1 MGHAS
6 PTPARATP
14 RTVEIETT
22 DFEVNDL
29 LVTRVEGYE
38 ALSELYRFE
47 ITLRPRDAG
56 NATVHDPQAMVGGDV
71 RLHFYAEDGSLVRT
85 VSGIVSRARAFA
97 DGAAR
102 ATSATSADGTSA
114 GVSGKST
121 VLYRIELTPRLSR
134 LGLIH
139 TQEIFMDM
147 TVPEIIKQKIDRLAL
162 DHVVFRTSGDYPKRE
177 FVVQYKESDLAF
189 VQRLA
194 EHVGLAFHFETRS
207 SATDPESE
215 VVVFSDQ
222 MAVLP
227 DHLEAVV
234 ELVPREEQRPAI
246 HELSLDCCEEPSLF
260 AVQDYN
266 YRNPRLDL
274 GVVHELEDGVGGV
287 VEYGS
292 HHKTPE
298 EAQALAR
305 VRAEASLAKRRVVRG
320 KGTLGWFCA
329 GARLS
334 LAHDPFTGQPSEL
347 AITRVHHVLVP
358 PVQDAD
364 SADVGYENEFSA
376 TGTATPYRPP
386 RITPKPRIHGVLSA
400 IVQADPLSTSN
411 EAKIDDEGRYVVQ
424 FHFDTAEREATRTSR
439 PVRMAQ
445 PFAGPQQ
452 GMHFPLLPDTEVL
465 IAFIDGDP
473 DRPLIIGA
481 LSNPLTPSHV
491 TAADAHMHRIQSR
504 HGLTVEFGK
513 LVRE

>member
-6 PTPARATP
+6 LTPARATP
-14 RTVEIETT
+14 HAVEIETT

-29 LVTRVEGYE
+29 LVTRVEGHE
-38 ALSELYRFE
+38 ALSELYSFE
-47 ITLRPRDAG
+47 LTLRARDA
-56 NATVHDPQAMVGGDV
+56 NSATMHDPQAMVGGEV
-71 RLHFYAEDGSLVRT
+71 RLHLYADDGTLIRT
-85 VSGIVSRARAFA
+85 VWGIVSRARAFV

-102 ATSATSADGTSA
+102 AAGGASGGIEAGLSGSA
-114 GVSGKST
+114 T

-134 LGLIH
+134 LGLIR

-147 TVPEIIKQKIDRLAL
+147 TVPEIIQQKIDRLAL
-162 DHVVFRTSGDYPKRE
+162 DYAFFKTCGDYPKRE

-189 VQRLA
+189 VRRLA
-194 EHVGLAFHFETRS
+194 EHVGLTFHFES
-207 SATDPESE
+207 GPDSE
-215 VVVFSDQ
+215 VVIFSDQ
-222 MAVLP
+222 MSVLP
-227 DHLEAVV
+227 DHLDARV
-234 ELVPREEQRPAI
+234 ELAPREEQRPAI

-274 GVVHELEDGVGGV
+274 GVVHELADGVGGV
-287 VEYGS
+287 VEYGT
-292 HHKTPE
+292 HHKSPE

-320 KGTLGWFCA
+320 KSTFGWFCA
-329 GARLS
+329 GARIK
-334 LAHDPFTGQPSEL
+334 LAHDPFTGQSSEL
-347 AITRVHHVLVP
+347 LVTGVRHCFVP
-358 PVQDAD
+358 PLPD
-364 SADVGYENEFSA
+364 SDSGGIGYENELSA
-376 TGTATPYRPP
+376 TSTETPYRPP
-386 RITPKPRIHGVLSA
+386 CSTPKPRIHGVLSA
-400 IVQADPLSTSN
+400 IVQADPLSTSS
-411 EAKIDDEGRYVVQ
+411 EAKMDDEGRYVVQ
-424 FHFDTAEREATRTSR
+424 FHFDTAERESTRTSR

-473 DRPLIIGA
+473 DRPLIVGA
-481 LSNPLTPSHV
+481 LPNPLTPSHV
-491 TAADAHMHRIQSR
+491 TAADSHMHRIQSR